1 MIKTAISH
9 VSMLVHTSALYRA
22 LSVFRN
28 EVDFPNGLPSLVLTV
43 TTSTSAAGTGITT
56 STSTE
61 SLQHCSTIASCQKA
75 QPTAVV
81 THFTPQPWFT
91 ATK

>member
-1 MIKTAISH
+1 MS
-9 VSMLVHTSALYRA
+9 
-22 LSVFRN
+22 
-28 EVDFPNGLPSLVLTV
+28 EVDFPDGLPSLVLTA
-43 TTSTSAAGTGITT
+43 TTSASAAGITTSASTSITT

-75 QPTAVV
+75 QPTTVV

-91 ATK
+91 AAK